1 MNKYRTIG
9 LLLAVI
15 GLAAFAHCSQQ
26 SVEWFGTSSR
36 ITMAGYVC
44 IITSVIIAGTDFSL
58 LITGAPFS
66 QTVRAWNAIPQWK
79 QLGLSGVVIL
89 VSVAILLLVRRLF

>member
-9 LLLAVI
+9 LLLALI
-15 GLAAFAHCSQQ
+15 GLAAFAICSQQ
-26 SVEWFGTSSR
+26 SGEWFGTSSR
-36 ITMAGYVC
+36 TTMAGYGC
-44 IITSVIIAGTDFSL
+44 IIASVIIAGIGVSL

-66 QTVRAWNAIPQWK
+66 HTVRTWNAIPQWK

-89 VSVAILLLVRRLF
+89 ASVAILLFVRRLL